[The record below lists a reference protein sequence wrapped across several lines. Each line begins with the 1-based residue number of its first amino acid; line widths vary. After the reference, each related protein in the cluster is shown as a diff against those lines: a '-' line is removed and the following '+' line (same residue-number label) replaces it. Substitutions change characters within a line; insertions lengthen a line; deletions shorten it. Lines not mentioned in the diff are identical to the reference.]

1 MRQKPMQLAETMPID
16 WHSPSVNALLLSAAG
31 KFTATDVFDDRA
43 RLAQLAARARTE
55 MSKLDLLLVP
65 TALENYLIDEIN
77 DTEAAAAPT
86 WPLNAKN
93 GRFTNFVN
101 LLDMCGIAIPSGM
114 LRVDYSTAQAAA
126 GTGATRAAHL
136 AASGGPQ
143 AVALPFG
150 VTLLAGAWR
159 DEWLWGIAERLEAAA
174 GLTCGPE
181 GHGVTPV
188 VV

>member
-1 MRQKPMQLAETMPID
+1 MYVPANVPDL
-16 WHSPSVNALLLSAAG
+16 VAAG

-43 RLAQLAARARTE
+43 RLAKLSARARTE
-55 MSKLDLLLVP
+55 LSKLDLLLVP
-65 TALENYLIDEIN
+65 TALEHYLVAEIN
-77 DTEAAAAPT
+77 DTEDAAAPT

-101 LLDMCGIAIPSGM
+101 LLDMCGIAIPSGL
-114 LRVDYSTAQAAA
+114 LRVDYSTPEAAA
-126 GTGATRAAHL
+126 GTGATRAGRL
-136 AASGGPQ
+136 VASGGPQ
-143 AVALPFG
+143 SVVLPFG

-174 GLTCGPE
+174 GLGCGPE
-181 GHGVTPV
+181 GHGVPPV